1 MSYGQPCNRM
11 TGGPSAGPSS
21 AYPTLSRPASTCLRA
36 GNEVRPAL
44 VGGAAGGVEE
54 HAAAEV
60 AATAATPIASENSR
74 LVIMCGPLLMGDMPP
89 AEKTW
94 TCLQIHC
101 GEWQPV
107 SHILRKTDDI
117 GRPPTPPAS
126 LADDDFVDVDAHR
139 DGHGNGM
146 PTLVATVH
154 DPFHRDDDPSEFSV
168 IVHVVR
174 CRRSRG
180 DVDLIVPA
188 PQKSVGVDVQHLVG
202 AVGTDALGVV
212 HPEPTPCL
220 TVLVPG
226 TEFLGLH
233 AGKGQGIGFGEVG
246 PHRVAGEVG
255 QLQHRPGRL
264 QGVLAERLARC

>member
-1 MSYGQPCNRM
+1 
-11 TGGPSAGPSS
+11 
-21 AYPTLSRPASTCLRA
+21 
-36 GNEVRPAL
+36 
-44 VGGAAGGVEE
+44 
-54 HAAAEV
+54 
-60 AATAATPIASENSR
+60 
-74 LVIMCGPLLMGDMPP
+74 MGDMPP

-94 TCLQIHC
+94 TCRSIVVNGNRCQTSF
-101 GEWQPV
+101 W
-107 SHILRKTDDI
+107 KTDDL

-202 AVGTDALGVV
+202 AVGTDAVGVV

-226 TEFLGLH
+226 TEFLGMH
-233 AGKGQGIGFGEVG
+233 PGKGKGLGHGEVG
-246 PHRVAGEVG
+246 AKRVPGEASRSESPPWR
-255 QLQHRPGRL
+255 RP
-264 QGVLAERLARC
+264 GVLAERLA